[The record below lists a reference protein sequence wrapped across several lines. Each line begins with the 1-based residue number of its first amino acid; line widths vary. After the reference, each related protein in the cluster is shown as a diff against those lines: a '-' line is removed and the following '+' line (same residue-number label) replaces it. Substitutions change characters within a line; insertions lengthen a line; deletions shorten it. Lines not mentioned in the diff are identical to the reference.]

1 MIRLYALHNFDVNHV
16 AARESL
22 SRAHV
27 GVLTGNEGNAPE
39 LVFNNALVLNGLA
52 NFRMVG
58 PTRQMDNR
66 AALSLGLPVIRRG

>member
-1 MIRLYALHNFDVNHV
+1 V
-16 AARESL
+16 
-22 SRAHV
+22 
-27 GVLTGNEGNAPE
+27 TGNEGNAPE

-58 PTRQMDNR
+58 ATRQMDKR